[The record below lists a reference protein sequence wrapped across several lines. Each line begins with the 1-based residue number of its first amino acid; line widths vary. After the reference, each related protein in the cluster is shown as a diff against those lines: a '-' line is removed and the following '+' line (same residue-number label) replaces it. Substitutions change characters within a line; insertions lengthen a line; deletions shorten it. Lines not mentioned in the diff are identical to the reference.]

1 MPRVSQPLLGQATP
15 VGTDRSTGESYY
27 TNHRRSTQKGGPM
40 NPDDKRDL
48 QQELEV
54 DLNRYTVRKID
65 FTEQMRKT
73 EAITSS
79 LPTYI
84 DPEELAQVFE
94 MWQEAI
100 QELRNSIVAAQKAM
114 IVVSALKHNPLAKDN
129 DL

>member
-1 MPRVSQPLLGQATP
+1 
-15 VGTDRSTGESYY
+15 
-27 TNHRRSTQKGGPM
+27 M